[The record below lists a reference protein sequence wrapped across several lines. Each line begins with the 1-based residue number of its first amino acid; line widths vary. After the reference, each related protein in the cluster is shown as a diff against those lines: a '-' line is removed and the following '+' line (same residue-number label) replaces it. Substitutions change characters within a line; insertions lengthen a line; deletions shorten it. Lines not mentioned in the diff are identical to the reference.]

1 MIPVDDTHSILVQ
14 HARIYRYEISK
25 RQTGVR
31 LFPWVVSPSSC
42 SSSCCCCCCCCRYP
56 DAGSLCISAL
66 IGVFA
71 ASLGTKA
78 PTSVCA
84 ALEFRCHLGG
94 PGWPGVVRPGPGPGL
109 YRHVPSWPAGAR
121 PCTRAHLSAARRC
134 LVRRW
139 VRPRPAAKP
148 AVECKAARATAPGAR
163 PAAQDP
169 RGLPSPRTSLH
180 LSKFCVNT
188 HKFFR
193 LVAIFQRQGG
203 RGLHKHAPDEHTAEG
218 TICFRLRTEDISC
231 ICQCKRSS
239 RERDH
244 DGTHDMREA

>member
-1 MIPVDDTHSILVQ
+1 MPPWWARWARGSSAWARAGPV
-14 HARIYRYEISK
+14 
-25 RQTGVR
+25 
-31 LFPWVVSPSSC
+31 
-42 SSSCCCCCCCCRYP
+42 
-56 DAGSLCISAL
+56 SA
-66 IGVFA
+66 
-71 ASLGTKA
+71 
-78 PTSVCA
+78 CA
-84 ALEFRCHLGG
+84 Q
-94 PGWPGVVRPGPGPGL
+94 
-109 YRHVPSWPAGAR
+109 PSWLAGAQAR

-169 RGLPSPRTSLH
+169 RGLPSPRTNLH

-218 TICFRLRTEDISC
+218 TICFRLRTENISVNANDHQESVIMMEPMTTITDICFEEDVHDTSLRQSRRAVSTTRETTPNLSLSSTPKITCQRKHAC
-231 ICQCKRSS
+231 IYRCKTR
-239 RERDH
+239 RDN
-244 DGTHDMREA
+244 GLAT

>member
-1 MIPVDDTHSILVQ
+1 MNLSVRGFQVFLHADLSRFSIGITRV
-14 HARIYRYEISK
+14 YRHEICK
-25 RQTGVR
+25 RQTGVC

-42 SSSCCCCCCCCRYP
+42 SSSCCCCCFCRYP

-71 ASLGTKA
+71 ASLGSEA

-84 ALEFRCHLGG
+84 ALEFRCCLVG
-94 PGWPGVVRPGPGPGL
+94 PGEVPPGPGPGL
-109 YRHVPSWPAGAR
+109 YRHVPRWPAGAR
-121 PCTRAHLSAARRC
+121 PCARVHLFAARSW

-169 RGLPSPRTSLH
+169 RGLPSPRTNLH

-218 TICFRLRTEDISC
+218 TICFRLRTENISVNAN
-231 ICQCKRSS
+231 
-239 RERDH
+239 DH
-244 DGTHDMREA
+244 QESVIMMEPMT

>member
-42 SSSCCCCCCCCRYP
+42 SSSCCCCCYCCRYP

-71 ASLGTKA
+71 ASLGSEA

-84 ALEFRCHLGG
+84 ALEFRCCLGG
-94 PGWPGVVRPGPGPGL
+94 PGVVRPGSGPGL

-121 PCTRAHLSAARRC
+121 PCARVHLFAARSW

-148 AVECKAARATAPGAR
+148 AVERKAAREPAPTAR
-163 PAAQDP
+163 PAP
-169 RGLPSPRTSLH
+169 TTEL
-180 LSKFCVNT
+180 
-188 HKFFR
+188 R
-193 LVAIFQRQGG
+193 LVLALRPVRAWVLLFIG
-203 RGLHKHAPDEHTAEG
+203 RVCKHGASIYEMGTGTRMCRSAHKT
-218 TICFRLRTEDISC
+218 RT
-231 ICQCKRSS
+231 RTTG
-239 RERDH
+239 RR
-244 DGTHDMREA
+244 TT

>member
-42 SSSCCCCCCCCRYP
+42 SSSCCCCCYCCRYP

-78 PTSVCA
+78 PTPVCA

-94 PGWPGVVRPGPGPGL
+94 PGGPGVVRPGPGPGL
-109 YRHVPSWPAGAR
+109 YRHVPSCSWPAEAR
-121 PCTRAHLSAARRC
+121 PCARVHLSAARSR
-134 LVRRW
+134 LVRHW
-139 VRPRPAAKP
+139 VRQRPAAKP
-148 AVECKAARATAPGAR
+148 AAKRKPAGATSPTAR
-163 PAAQDP
+163 PGPA
-169 RGLPSPRTSLH
+169 RGPLEHQFASVNVLCEYTQVLPPCRNISATRRTRTAHTCTRRAHSRRHDLLSSAYRRHIMH
-180 LSKFCVNT
+180 LSM
-188 HKFFR
+188 
-193 LVAIFQRQGG
+193 Q
-203 RGLHKHAPDEHTAEG
+203 
-218 TICFRLRTEDISC
+218 TII
-231 ICQCKRSS
+231 KR
-239 RERDH
+239 
-244 DGTHDMREA
+244 A